1 MESVRLLTAM
11 ITPYD
16 ENLEINY
23 EKAGEIANYLASN
36 GSDGVI
42 VSGTTGE
49 SPVLTGE
56 EKLQLLE
63 TVKKAAGDKMQVW
76 SGTGSNNTKETIKLS
91 LEAEKLGADG
101 IMLVTPYYNKPSQ
114 EGLYQ
119 HFKAIA
125 SKLSLPVMLYNVPG
139 RTSSNLL
146 PETVA
151 KLVEIDNI
159 VAVKEASGNMDQ
171 VSLLK
176 SLIADRAMIYSGDDS
191 LTLPIMALGGQ
202 GVVSIASHI
211 IGNEIKEMIS
221 LFAAAEVNKAT
232 EMHIKL
238 FPIFRGLFIASNP
251 VPLKES
257 LNLLG
262 KEVGNLRLPLT
273 SASDEEREFI
283 KNLLKEHNLL

>member
-56 EKLQLLE
+56 EKLQLLD
-63 TVKKAAGDKMQVW
+63 TVKRAAGDKMQVW

-221 LFAAAEVNKAT
+221 LFVAAEVNKAT
-232 EMHIKL
+232 EMHVKL

-251 VPLKES
+251 VPLKEA

-262 KEVGNLRLPLT
+262 KKVGNLRLPLT

>member
-56 EKLQLLE
+56 EKLQLLD
-63 TVKKAAGDKMQVW
+63 TVKRAAGDKMQVW

-251 VPLKES
+251 VPLKEA

-262 KEVGNLRLPLT
+262 KKVGNLRLPLT

>member
-251 VPLKES
+251 VPLKEA